1 MKQRIGQK
9 AFNDLYESNPKI
21 ADAIRGT
28 EYDPFYVDD
37 RLPEF
42 YAKVKE
48 LMSGNEE

>member
-28 EYDPFYVDD
+28 EYDPFYDD
-37 RLPEF
+37 SRIDKF
-42 YAKVKE
+42 KAKVAE
-48 LMSGNEE
+48 LMGDEK